1 MKQHRI
7 FVASVLAGTLWV
19 VGMLYGQAAPE
30 SGTPVRLTVTAEPK
44 HGNDV
49 PVIQKN
55 EVMVYEGKDRDQV
68 VDWVPAQG
76 DHSAQEVF
84 ILLDDSSSTNL
95 GSQLMTSASSLMD
108 CQQPHWWA

>member
-55 EVMVYEGKDRDQV
+55 EVMVYEGKDRDQGE
-68 VDWVPAQG
+68 G
-76 DHSAQEVF
+76 DQREDGEDAERRQARLAK
-84 ILLDDSSSTNL
+84 IPPGRTNMSTMKITNAI
-95 GSQLMTSASSLMD
+95 T
-108 CQQPHWWA
+108 